1 MVSSSFMSLYAWRGT
16 ILTLSQRSGNLDGP
30 TDLQAEATDFQI
42 KSPLCCPL
50 VSVLPNKSCRR
61 SLFQSCGFETPILII
76 TYFSSSHFSVDLGIS
91 LHSWNIFVP
100 GLEFSSPVQLLLL
113 FSETCSPDIQL
124 IKTQLP
130 YSWFFM
136 TLSSEL
142 FSDLLHI
149 SNPELSRDWTTSEA
163 MIEHFSV
170 SMTSCLFTRFA
181 K

>member
-1 MVSSSFMSLYAWRGT
+1 MVSSSFMSLYAQRGT

-42 KSPLCCPL
+42 LCCHL
-50 VSVLPNKSCRR
+50 VSVIPNKSCRL

-100 GLEFSSPVQLLLL
+100 GLEFSSPGHLLPL
-113 FSETCSPDIQL
+113 FSETCCPEIQL

-130 YSWFFM
+130 YS
-136 TLSSEL
+136 
-142 FSDLLHI
+142 
-149 SNPELSRDWTTSEA
+149 
-163 MIEHFSV
+163 
-170 SMTSCLFTRFA
+170 
-181 K
+181 